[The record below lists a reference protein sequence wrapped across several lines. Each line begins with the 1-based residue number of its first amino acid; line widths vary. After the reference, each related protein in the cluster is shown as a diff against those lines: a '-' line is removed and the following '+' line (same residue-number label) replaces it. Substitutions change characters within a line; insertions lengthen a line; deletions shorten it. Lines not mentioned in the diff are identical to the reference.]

1 MAKIFTYKAKD
12 RGGHVLTGSILADNQ
27 AAVAAFVR
35 SKGYFVMKITE
46 DAGESTIQVF
56 LDRFTPVKTKDLAVF
71 CRQFATMIDAG
82 MPLISSLS
90 VLVEQTSNPNLKRSL
105 QAVYKQVQEG
115 QMLARVMEDH
125 KHVFPTIMI
134 KMIGAGEV
142 GGVLDDVLNR
152 LAVQLEKEYKLNAKV
167 KSAMTYPAVVVAM
180 MVIAVTAI
188 LVFVLPTFVGMFQG
202 MNMQLPLPTRILLAA
217 SDFIRAN
224 ALILIAGVLAAGY
237 GLKLALNRQWVK
249 ALVDNLILFLPIFG
263 DLWRKVS
270 IARFS
275 RMLSTLLR
283 GGVAITTALE
293 VVKQTMTDSNMTK
306 AITVAQTSVQE
317 GVGLAAP
324 LGASPIFLPM
334 VVQMVAIGEETG
346 ELDKMLEKVADFY
359 ESDVD
364 DIVSRLS
371 SILEPVLIGVLGV
384 VVGGMIVA
392 IMLPM
397 FDIMTAVPK

>member
-12 RGGHVLTGSILADNQ
+12 RGGHVLSGSILADNQ

-35 SKGYFVMKITE
+35 AKGYFVMQITE
-46 DAGESTIQVF
+46 DQGESVFQVF

-115 QMLARVMEDH
+115 QMLARAMQEH
-125 KHVFPTIMI
+125 SHVFPTIMI

-152 LAVQLEKEYKLNAKV
+152 LSVQLEKEYKLNAKV
-167 KSAMTYPAVVVAM
+167 KSAMTYPAVVVTM
-180 MVIAVTAI
+180 MIMAVTAI

-217 SDFIRAN
+217 SDFVRAN
-224 ALILIAGVLAAGY
+224 AMILVAGLLAASF
-237 GLKLALNRQWVK
+237 GLKLALKRRWMKV
-249 ALVDNLILFLPIFG
+249 LMDNFILMLPIFG

-293 VVKQTMTDSNMTK
+293 VVKQTMTDSNMQK
-306 AITVAQTSVQE
+306 ALTVAQTSVQQ

-324 LGASPIFLPM
+324 LAASPIFMSM

-364 DIVSRLS
+364 DIVGRLS
-371 SILEPVLIGVLGV
+371 SILEPVLIGGLGL
-384 VVGGMIVA
+384 VVGGMVTA

>member
-12 RGGHVLTGSILADNQ
+12 RGGHVLSGSILADNQ

-35 SKGYFVMKITE
+35 AKGYFVMQITE
-46 DAGESTIQVF
+46 DQGESAIQVF

-115 QMLARVMEDH
+115 QMLARAMQEH
-125 KHVFPTIMI
+125 NHIFPTIMI

-152 LAVQLEKEYKLNAKV
+152 LSVQLEKEYKLNAKV
-167 KSAMTYPAVVVAM
+167 KSAMTYPAVVVTM
-180 MVIAVTAI
+180 MIMAVTAI

-217 SDFIRAN
+217 SDFVRAN
-224 ALILIAGVLAAGY
+224 ALILVAALMAAIF
-237 GLKLALNRQWVK
+237 GLKMALKRRWMKV
-249 ALVDNLILFLPIFG
+249 LMDNFILMLPIFG

-283 GGVAITTALE
+283 GGVAITTALD
-293 VVKQTMTDSNMTK
+293 VVKQTMTDSNMQK
-306 AITVAQTSVQE
+306 ALTVAQTSVQQ

-324 LGASPIFLPM
+324 LAASPIFMSM

-364 DIVSRLS
+364 DIVGRLS
-371 SILEPVLIGVLGV
+371 SILEPILIGGLGL
-384 VVGGMIVA
+384 VVGGMVTA

-397 FDIMTAVPK
+397 FEIMTAVPK

>member
-12 RGGHVLTGSILADNQ
+12 RGGHVLTGSILADNR

-35 SKGYFVMKITE
+35 AKGYFVMKITE
-46 DAGESTIQVF
+46 DQGESTIQVF

-115 QMLARVMEDH
+115 QMLARAMQEH
-125 KHVFPTIMI
+125 NHIFPTIMI

-152 LAVQLEKEYKLNAKV
+152 LSVQLEKEYKLNAKV
-167 KSAMTYPAVVVAM
+167 KSAMTYPAVVVTM
-180 MVIAVTAI
+180 MIMAVTAI

-217 SDFIRAN
+217 SDFVRAN
-224 ALILIAGVLAAGY
+224 AMILVAGLLAASF
-237 GLKLALNRQWVK
+237 GLKLALKRRWMKV
-249 ALVDNLILFLPIFG
+249 LMDNFILMLPIFG

-293 VVKQTMTDSNMTK
+293 VVKQTMTDSNMQK
-306 AITVAQTSVQE
+306 ALTVAQTSVQQ

-324 LGASPIFLPM
+324 LAASPIFMSM

-364 DIVSRLS
+364 DIVGRLS
-371 SILEPVLIGVLGV
+371 SILEPVLIGGLGL
-384 VVGGMIVA
+384 VVGGMVTA